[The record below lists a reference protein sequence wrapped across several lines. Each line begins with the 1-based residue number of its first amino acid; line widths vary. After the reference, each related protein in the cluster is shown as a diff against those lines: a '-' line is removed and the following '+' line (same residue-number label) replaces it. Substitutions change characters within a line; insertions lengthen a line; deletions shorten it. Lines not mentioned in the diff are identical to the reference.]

1 LSSAEFLKTIA
12 QSKAKSIITNFVRL
26 ILSLKDFMGENEM
39 NRSFVQAGYINALEW
54 QAIPENED
62 IVKYRIYLV
71 DEETE
76 SLLAELDAGTSE
88 YWHWGV
94 GRDSEFTYAL
104 VAVNDEGREGARA
117 YITVPPF

>member
-1 LSSAEFLKTIA
+1 
-12 QSKAKSIITNFVRL
+12 
-26 ILSLKDFMGENEM
+26 M
-39 NRSFVQAGYINALEW
+39 NRSLLQVGYINALEW
-54 QAIPENED
+54 QAIPEIAN

-76 SLLAELDAGTSE
+76 SLLAELDADTYE

-104 VAVNDEGREGARA
+104 VAVNDEGREGGRA